1 MRELY
6 ASGRIVDILLA
17 FLALEV
23 VAWVLWRRRQG
34 LPIRVTAPIR
44 ALLPGILLLL
54 ALREALTG
62 ANWVWVALWLTVSL
76 PAHLADFWR
85 RAP

>member
-1 MRELY
+1 
-6 ASGRIVDILLA
+6 
-17 FLALEV
+17 
-23 VAWVLWRRRQG
+23 
-34 LPIRVTAPIR
+34 
-44 ALLPGILLLL
+44 LLPGILLLL

>member
-1 MRELY
+1 MSELY

-34 LPIRVTAPIR
+34 LPIRAPIR
-44 ALLPGILLLL
+44 GLLPGILLLL

-62 ANWVWVALWLTVSL
+62 ANWMWVALWLTVSL

-85 RAP
+85 RPP